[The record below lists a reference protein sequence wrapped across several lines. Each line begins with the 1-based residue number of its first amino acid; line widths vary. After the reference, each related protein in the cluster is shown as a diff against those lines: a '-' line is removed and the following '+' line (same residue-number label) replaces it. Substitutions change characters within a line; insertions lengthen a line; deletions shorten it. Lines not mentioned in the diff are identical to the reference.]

1 MYNQEPLCAFGV
13 LDFLGFE
20 LFFYILIYD
29 VIENHSKKYVDR
41 RYSKKDCINLVQYF
55 ITPYNKRIILTTK
68 HTSCSRAYAL
78 DGLQIT
84 TTQYDVRSNIF
95 KTTTLSSL
103 LYLRVSS
110 LEDYYYYLC
119 TMHIGQNYYEHRNAR
134 ELFND
139 HTALFIQKCSK
150 LGVRPTCCC
159 AKACN
164 L

>member
-1 MYNQEPLCAFGV
+1 M
-13 LDFLGFE
+13 
-20 LFFYILIYD
+20 
-29 VIENHSKKYVDR
+29 IEKKNIQKNNVDR

-95 KTTTLSSL
+95 KTTTLAIN
-103 LYLRVSS
+103 YLHVSS

-119 TMHIGQNYYEHRNAR
+119 TMHKAKTTTNTATHGNYLTTTQHYSYKSAP
-134 ELFND
+134 
-139 HTALFIQKCSK
+139 SW
-150 LGVRPTCCC
+150 V
-159 AKACN
+159 
-164 L
+164 

>member
-1 MYNQEPLCAFGV
+1 M
-13 LDFLGFE
+13 
-20 LFFYILIYD
+20 
-29 VIENHSKKYVDR
+29 IENHSKKYVDR

-110 LEDYYYYLC
+110 LEDYYYYYLC
-119 TMHIGQNYYEHRNAR
+119 TMHIGQNYYEHRNRNGNYFLTTTQHYSYKSAQVGCETHVLLR
-134 ELFND
+134 QGMQPVKPESTSF
-139 HTALFIQKCSK
+139 
-150 LGVRPTCCC
+150 
-159 AKACN
+159 
-164 L
+164 

>member
-13 LDFLGFE
+13 LDFLFRDLNF
-20 LFFYILIYD
+20 LFFCD

-68 HTSCSRAYAL
+68 RTSCSRAYAL

-110 LEDYYYYLC
+110 LEDYYYYYLC
-119 TMHIGQNYYEHRNAR
+119 TMHIGQKYYEHRKGNYLLTTTQHYSYKSAP
-134 ELFND
+134 
-139 HTALFIQKCSK
+139 SW
-150 LGVRPTCCC
+150 V
-159 AKACN
+159 
-164 L
+164 